1 MMQPQPGSTLAP
13 LGRSLNL
20 RETVVEKLRT
30 AIITGELKEGT
41 VVSAP
46 ALGAQLG
53 VSATPVREAMMDL
66 AREGLVETMKNKGF
80 RVTTVTDEELLNL
93 TEVRLLIE
101 PPTVARVA
109 GHVPAAAIVEL
120 RAIADRNV
128 LAAEQEDLQ
137 TYLVTDRDLHA
148 LILKHAANP
157 FLEELATSLRRRTR
171 MYGLLTL
178 ADAGVLS
185 ESAREHHQLIDLIE
199 AGDGRAAE
207 ALARRHIG
215 HSIDIWK
222 TGQTDEAL
230 SGGKG

>member
-1 MMQPQPGSTLAP
+1 METEPSSALTP

-80 RVTTVTDEELLNL
+80 RVTTVTDEELMNV

-109 GHVPAAAIVEL
+109 GHLPPAAIAEL
-120 RAIADRNV
+120 RVVADRNL
-128 LAAEQEDLQ
+128 LAAEQDDLQ
-137 TYLVTDRDLHA
+137 TFLVTDRDLHA
-148 LILKHAANP
+148 LILEHAGNA
-157 FLEELATSLRRRTR
+157 FLAELATSLRRRTR
-171 MYGLLTL
+171 MYGLLAL
-178 ADAGVLS
+178 ADAGVLG

-199 AGDGRAAE
+199 AGDGVGAE
-207 ALARRHIG
+207 ALARRHIA
-215 HSIDIWK
+215 HSMDIWK
-222 TGQTDEAL
+222 TGQTPDLPA
-230 SGGKG
+230 G